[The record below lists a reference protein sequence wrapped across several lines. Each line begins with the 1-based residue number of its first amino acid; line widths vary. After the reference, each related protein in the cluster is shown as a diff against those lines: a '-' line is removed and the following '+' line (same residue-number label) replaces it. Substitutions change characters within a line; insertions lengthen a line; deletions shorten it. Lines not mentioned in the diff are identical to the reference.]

1 MESVKELIAVYRG
14 LQRSEPSFAETA
26 GKVHRIVVTL
36 LETLQLDIILHML
49 NDEVFLDML
58 DLFSDMHR
66 DKAPAVDYRR
76 YFAEQ
81 TRFVNF
87 HSFPPKLV
95 ENIHMRYKL
104 LFVKDYVLCDH
115 PKEELLGFLNSVGRA
130 DRRSSRSPTAASSS
144 R

>member
-1 MESVKELIAVYRG
+1 VKELISVYRG
-14 LQRSEPSFAETA
+14 LQRSDQSHQDEVA
-26 GKVHRIVVTL
+26 KIHKIVVIL

-58 DLFSDMHR
+58 DIFSDMHR
-66 DKAPAVDYRR
+66 EKSAAADYRK

-87 HSFPPKLV
+87 HHFPPKLV

-130 DRRSSRSPTAASSS
+130 QADHRDP
-144 R
+144 